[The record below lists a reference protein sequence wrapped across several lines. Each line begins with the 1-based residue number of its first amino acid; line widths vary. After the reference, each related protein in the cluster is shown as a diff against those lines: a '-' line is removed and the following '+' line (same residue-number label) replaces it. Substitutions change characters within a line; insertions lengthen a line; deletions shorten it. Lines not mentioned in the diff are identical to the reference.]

1 MKRGKGKRKGQLIAI
16 ATFVLSDFGNNKQH
30 NNTQIMKLGIVI
42 SSNDAETVWNALRL
56 GNLSLTKGDEVK
68 CFLLLAKG
76 VEAEG
81 LSSEKFD
88 VQAQMEKFVEAGG
101 QILAC
106 GTCLKI
112 RNSEGTELCP
122 LSRPWKTCTD
132 SLMNRTS
139 CSAFRSCRSLSQKL
153 TSARVIRFKL
163 AGTDFA

>member
-1 MKRGKGKRKGQLIAI
+1 
-16 ATFVLSDFGNNKQH
+16 
-30 NNTQIMKLGIVI
+30 MKLGIVI

-56 GNLSLTKGDEVK
+56 GNLSLTKGDEVN
-68 CFLLLAKG
+68 CFLLAKG

-112 RNSEGTELCP
+112 
-122 LSRPWKTCTD
+122 
-132 SLMNRTS
+132 
-139 CSAFRSCRSLSQKL
+139 QK
-153 TSARVIRFKL
+153 F
-163 AGTDFA
+163 

>member
-1 MKRGKGKRKGQLIAI
+1 MDLVQFFGGFAEGCIHWNPSLGNREKRKEEKGKRKGQLIAI
-16 ATFVLSDFGNNKQH
+16 ATFVLSDFG

-42 SSNDAETVWNALRL
+42 SSNDAETVWNAFRL

-68 CFLLLAKG
+68 CFLLAKG
-76 VEAEG
+76 VETEG

-88 VQAQMEKFVEAGG
+88 VQAQMEKFVETGG

-122 LSRPWKTCTD
+122 LSTMEDLYRLIDESDK
-132 SLMNRTS
+132 L
-139 CSAFRSCRSLSQKL
+139 LS
-153 TSARVIRFKL
+153 V
-163 AGTDFA
+163 

>member
-1 MKRGKGKRKGQLIAI
+1 
-16 ATFVLSDFGNNKQH
+16 
-30 NNTQIMKLGIVI
+30 MKLGIVI

-56 GNLSLTKGDEVK
+56 GNLSLTKGDEVN
-68 CFLLLAKG
+68 CFLLAKG

-112 RNSEGTELCP
+112 RKSEGTELCP
-122 LSRPWKTCTD
+122 LSTMEDLYRLIDESDKV
-132 SLMNRTS
+132 
-139 CSAFRSCRSLSQKL
+139 LS
-153 TSARVIRFKL
+153 V
-163 AGTDFA
+163 